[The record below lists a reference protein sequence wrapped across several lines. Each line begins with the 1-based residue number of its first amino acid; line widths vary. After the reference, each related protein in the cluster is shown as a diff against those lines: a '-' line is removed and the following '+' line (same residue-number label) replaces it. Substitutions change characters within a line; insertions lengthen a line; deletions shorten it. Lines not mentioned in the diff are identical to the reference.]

1 MGGAD
6 DDIRDAVDDQLTF
19 DPDVD
24 AAESH
29 VTVET
34 MNGEVTLNGTVPS
47 YPQYLAAAAAARRV
61 AGVTDVRNHLEV
73 VLPPGDYRDDQTL
86 TTTADDA
93 LTLNETVRVG
103 VEATVANG
111 VITLTGTVRDG
122 DERTAAELLVAGLT
136 GVRSVRNDI
145 QIRADADQ
153 PTSLD

>member
-29 VTVET
+29 ITVET

-61 AGVTDVRNHLEV
+61 VGVTDVHNHLEV
-73 VLPPGDYRDDQTL
+73 VLPPGDHRDDQTL

-103 VEATVANG
+103 VEATAANG

-145 QIRADADQ
+145 QIRANADQ